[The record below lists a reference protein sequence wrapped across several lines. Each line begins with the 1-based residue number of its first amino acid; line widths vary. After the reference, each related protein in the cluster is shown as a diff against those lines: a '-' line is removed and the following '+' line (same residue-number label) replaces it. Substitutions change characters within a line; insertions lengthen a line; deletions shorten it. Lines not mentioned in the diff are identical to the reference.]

1 MSKFILSLCSLWLLL
16 TLPVSA
22 SWYGDEV
29 KADSDI
35 IMVDLLYPY
44 WPESTYFSCWNLDM
58 FPKGGYFYAGVAANV
73 NDNTNLET
81 YRPSTVWSFWP
92 APVYEGRQV
101 RNVYVNPHVYAQ
113 QYVGEGASGKAG
125 GRDVPWIKT
134 KQWYTMFIRT
144 WGADEAKKECYAGWW
159 MKDQAGNQW
168 HHIATFRI
176 PYAATGFKGNGGF
189 LEDFGHGGRKQ
200 RELWRGKGFYRHNGT
215 WEKCDT
221 VSINVPK
228 EGGMKYSGWTV
239 HQTENDSVLTMSYTE
254 NRQFP
259 RNLDPGRK
267 HTFRLKQPDAPVMD
281 AIMAEGSA
289 RHNGDQVI
297 VDWSLKD
304 TSSPQFA
311 YKIEVFDN
319 PQYSGTPV
327 HVVEEQIPHVRTRTL
342 SLPRDISQC
351 FVKLTITDIFDQK
364 KTLELARAETEAPM
378 KGKGLPGKHDLSPGL
393 EYKYLESR
401 DGWSRLSELDF
412 SKPTRTG
419 VSRGF
424 DTALRGAREGRFA
437 FDYEGLLIV
446 PQSGAYTF
454 ALQSC
459 DGSRLDIGGKTV
471 IDNDGLHSTSEK
483 RASVFLEKG
492 TLPIRLTYFKK
503 KPEHEF
509 TVAWVGWQYGNQPLE
524 AIPSSNLMRPKRADI
539 PEARLDM
546 TGQGF
551 ERMLKT
557 VLSSGRINKVEY
569 YNGNKLVSSSESAPF
584 TAPLMLFNGEN
595 KVWARVF
602 YNGNHTVD
610 TLVLTIPSQSRVAPG
625 WDIMLRGEPGL
636 PYAIS
641 GTGNAFRFVGEGEY
655 LVNKKIKG
663 DFMLTAHISSFSD
676 KSLDPGDD
684 CWVGIMVRKDAGAT
698 NYDDEIAVFHTV
710 GRGLRCSA
718 DFSDYGTGRQS
729 TFGLNKDHRWV
740 RIVRRGN
747 EFTCL
752 TSPDMKKWEIGMQRI
767 IPMKEEAI
775 AGITFRTIPGKGK
788 GVFSA
793 VVDGVTLKPAK
804 LQPHKI
810 AAPMPA
816 GKIVGYSLLSPD
828 LAVVRYRS
836 GADLLERKNGT
847 YVRKPFTLPKG
858 VKTIRSMA
866 LAGDKMFLLAPTSQ
880 GGALFSSKEM
890 GKTWTVAIPDV
901 KVDPS
906 PISFIAGELIS
917 VNPRNPR
924 EIIVGSDRAG
934 LFMSTDGGET
944 WTNAGLVG
952 EPVTNVGF
960 HTTAQGRIGAVTAD
974 RKTNTSKVFI
984 SINNGKKWTQKNEV
998 QGSGFLRLVYDTR
1011 AADQLYVFSTQ
1022 GVYTS
1027 FNDCRTMNRVLQGLP
1042 VTQPTLA
1049 IDRRR
1054 LDDTFML
1061 AVPLDGKGV
1070 YSSERNAR
1078 NWQKRSDKE
1087 DWGAAFNLLIDTAN
1101 NKHITLYAEKGIYES
1116 TDEGKT
1122 WKQVF
1127 PSH

>member
-1 MSKFILSLCSLWLLL
+1 
-16 TLPVSA
+16 
-22 SWYGDEV
+22 
-29 KADSDI
+29 
-35 IMVDLLYPY
+35 
-44 WPESTYFSCWNLDM
+44 
-58 FPKGGYFYAGVAANV
+58 
-73 NDNTNLET
+73 
-81 YRPSTVWSFWP
+81 
-92 APVYEGRQV
+92 
-101 RNVYVNPHVYAQ
+101 
-113 QYVGEGASGKAG
+113 
-125 GRDVPWIKT
+125 
-134 KQWYTMFIRT
+134 
-144 WGADEAKKECYAGWW
+144 
-159 MKDQAGNQW
+159 
-168 HHIATFRI
+168 
-176 PYAATGFKGNGGF
+176 
-189 LEDFGHGGRKQ
+189 
-200 RELWRGKGFYRHNGT
+200 
-215 WEKCDT
+215 
-221 VSINVPK
+221 
-228 EGGMKYSGWTV
+228 
-239 HQTENDSVLTMSYTE
+239 
-254 NRQFP
+254 
-259 RNLDPGRK
+259 
-267 HTFRLKQPDAPVMD
+267 
-281 AIMAEGSA
+281 
-289 RHNGDQVI
+289 
-297 VDWSLKD
+297 
-304 TSSPQFA
+304 
-311 YKIEVFDN
+311 
-319 PQYSGTPV
+319 
-327 HVVEEQIPHVRTRTL
+327 
-342 SLPRDISQC
+342 
-351 FVKLTITDIFDQK
+351 
-364 KTLELARAETEAPM
+364 
-378 KGKGLPGKHDLSPGL
+378 
-393 EYKYLESR
+393 
-401 DGWSRLSELDF
+401 
-412 SKPTRTG
+412 
-419 VSRGF
+419 
-424 DTALRGAREGRFA
+424 
-437 FDYEGLLIV
+437 
-446 PQSGAYTF
+446 
-454 ALQSC
+454 
-459 DGSRLDIGGKTV
+459 
-471 IDNDGLHSTSEK
+471 
-483 RASVFLEKG
+483 
-492 TLPIRLTYFKK
+492 
-503 KPEHEF
+503 
-509 TVAWVGWQYGNQPLE
+509 
-524 AIPSSNLMRPKRADI
+524 
-539 PEARLDM
+539 
-546 TGQGF
+546 
-551 ERMLKT
+551 
-557 VLSSGRINKVEY
+557 
-569 YNGNKLVSSSESAPF
+569 
-584 TAPLMLFNGEN
+584 
-595 KVWARVF
+595 
-602 YNGNHTVD
+602 
-610 TLVLTIPSQSRVAPG
+610 
-625 WDIMLRGEPGL
+625 
-636 PYAIS
+636 
-641 GTGNAFRFVGEGEY
+641 
-655 LVNKKIKG
+655 
-663 DFMLTAHISSFSD
+663 
-676 KSLDPGDD
+676 
-684 CWVGIMVRKDAGAT
+684 
-698 NYDDEIAVFHTV
+698 
-710 GRGLRCSA
+710 
-718 DFSDYGTGRQS
+718 
-729 TFGLNKDHRWV
+729 V

-984 SINNGKKWTQKNEV
+984 STNNGKKWTQKNEV